1 MQVWAEA
8 MQAHRDGEPHW
19 LAAELETVREEQNAT
34 FETQDPLMPRLAE
47 FARTHPQFSVA
58 DFLEDYE
65 VPAST
70 WGTMSTRV
78 GMMMA
83 RIGTHRRVERKVS
96 GVKIRKYE
104 VIVP

>member
-1 MQVWAEA
+1 MD
-8 MQAHRDGEPHW
+8 R
-19 LAAELETVREEQNAT
+19 TVCASFSAVLVDPYAVPMKNAT
-34 FETQDPLMPRLAE
+34 FETQDPLMPRLVD
-47 FARTHPQFSVA
+47 FARQNPQFTVA

-65 VPAST
+65 VPASA